1 MEYIYFRH
9 CMHALIYKYYTNIY
23 MYRQQMYVCDVCGYA
38 MPRANAEK
46 MLSQIF
52 KALQNHK
59 NLKLSAFSL
68 QSILTEDK
76 AILSQ

>member
-1 MEYIYFRH
+1 
-9 CMHALIYKYYTNIY
+9 MHTLISKYYYTNIY

-38 MPRANAEK
+38 MPRENAEK

-52 KALQNHK
+52 KALQNLK

-76 AILSQ
+76 AIHSQ